1 MTDNIWKQRLK
12 DKMAH
17 HSEPVP
23 EGLWESIE
31 SRLPAETGAKPLREK
46 AAVLWLKRIS
56 AAAACIAFA
65 LIVGK
70 ELLLRTGGAPGED
83 SLRPEDTLADI
94 AAPDSAASLRPVTEP
109 APAADLIAA
118 ASSAAVTAS
127 PYASA
132 RPVLADNASP
142 AARRHEP
149 LAEAALLPIADDGDT
164 AAADH
169 RQPQPSEEAPE
180 TAAEARND
188 SRPHT
193 AVRQQAY
200 ETASPAKASRASKPA
215 GGRLTASL
223 YTSGGVAGINYQ
235 HEGYITRIFSNNSL
249 DYAPAGSASGT
260 GNTAGGE
267 LANPSNSYDIWQ
279 GAYINGPT
287 NPDNLAKDEEQNI
300 TLNDEYSQYR
310 EKIKHHMPLR
320 TGFSLRY
327 AVTDRLSVES
337 GLTYTRLESEV
348 SNGTRHNIH
357 DRTQTLHYIG
367 IPLNALYTLWRAKFL
382 ELYIVGGGMAE
393 KNIKRS
399 STINY
404 QVSGDNV
411 YNNSDKR
418 TEKPLQWSVNA
429 GAGLQVNL
437 NKAFGIYAELVMNY
451 YIDNKSD
458 VLNYYKEKQLNFNV
472 KLGFRY
478 SFNK

>member
-31 SRLPAETGAKPLREK
+31 SRLPAKTGARPLRKK

-70 ELLLRTGGAPGED
+70 ELLHTGGASGED
-83 SLRPEDTLADI
+83 TLRPENTLADI
-94 AAPDSAASLRPVTEP
+94 SAPDSAAPSRPATEP
-109 APAADLIAA
+109 TPATDLIAA
-118 ASSAAVTAS
+118 TSSAAATAS
-127 PYASA
+127 PYASV
-132 RPVLADNASP
+132 RPMLADNASP
-142 AARRHEP
+142 AAYRHEP
-149 LAEAALLPIADDGDT
+149 LAEATFLPVADDGDT
-164 AAADH
+164 SDDARPAAADH
-169 RQPQPSEEAPE
+169 QQRQPAEEAPE
-180 TAAEARND
+180 APAEPRNNSRPYTAA
-188 SRPHT
+188 
-193 AVRQQAY
+193 RQQAY
-200 ETASPAKASRASKPA
+200 ETASRAKASRASKPA
-215 GGRLTASL
+215 GSRLTASL

-249 DYAPAGSASGT
+249 DYTPATSASG
-260 GNTAGGE
+260 AE
-267 LANPSNSYDIWQ
+267 FANSSNSYDIWQ

-327 AVTDRLSVES
+327 AVTDRLSIES
-337 GLTYTRLESEV
+337 GLTYTKLESEV
-348 SNGTRHNIH
+348 SNGTQHNIH

-367 IPLNALYTLWRAKFL
+367 IPVNALYTLWRPKFL
-382 ELYIVGGGMAE
+382 EVYVVGGGMAE

-429 GAGLQVNL
+429 GAGLQVNV
-437 NKAFGIYAELVMNY
+437 NKTLGIYAEPVMNY

-458 VLNYYKEKQLNFNV
+458 VLNYYKEKQLNFNI